1 MAITP
6 SNPTPRSSGGRTN
19 RTLAEGFVAID
30 TSELIGLAEE
40 VERLADAVDSTGERA
55 KAELKKAVV
64 NASKPILREY
74 KRRVGNVTGNL
85 AKSTKTLTRKYRK
98 AVVAVSGPEQTGNRG
113 ATEDR
118 PSGNHAW
125 LVEFGSGP
133 RKPGSQNRRAYIN
146 VHQAINGRM
155 KPMSGVG
162 SMNNDQFEAKGKG
175 YYFLMGSINEPTR
188 QARRGSGYPHD
199 FVSVN
204 GKTRPYFLEAG
215 DTYGAMPA
223 KHHMENSI
231 NAARNDVQ
239 MILEA
244 ELINAVNRLSGG
256 VL

>member
-19 RTLAEGFVAID
+19 VALAQGFVAID

-55 KAELKKAVV
+55 KSELRKAVV
-64 NASKPILREY
+64 SASKPILREY
-74 KRRVGNVTGNL
+74 KKRVGNVTGNL
-85 AKSTKTLTRKYRK
+85 ARSTKTITRKYRK

-113 ATEDR
+113 ASDDK
-118 PSGNHAW
+118 PSGNHSW

-133 RKPGSQNRRAYIN
+133 RRPGTQNRRTYIN
-146 VHQAINGRM
+146 THQAING
-155 KPMSGVG
+155 KMSRAG
-162 SMNNDQFEAKGKG
+162 SLNDEQFQAKGRG

-188 QARRGSGYPHD
+188 QARMGSGYPHD
-199 FVSVN
+199 FGSTN
-204 GKTRPYFLEAG
+204 GKMHPITLGPGE
-215 DTYGAMPA
+215 TYGAMPA

-239 MILEA
+239 AILEA
-244 ELINAVNRLSGG
+244 ELINAINRLSGG